1 MAANSRMT
9 IAVHAL
15 GKGIRPALGHVYG
28 QIEQALRRELAVV
41 SVADVLRETLQ
52 AR

>member
-1 MAANSRMT
+1 VSS
-9 IAVHAL
+9 L
-15 GKGIRPALGHVYG
+15 SQVYDG
-28 QIEQALRRELAVV
+28 VEQALRRELAVV